1 MLIRTKGTFLKETWH
16 HKYRLGQRRTF
27 KRDGRSRYKRDH
39 CQPAWDGG
47 KEPGVRVD
55 SDRWPHMCVN
65 QQCGGPTSLSGAS
78 WGPKALA
85 GKPKKTEADL
95 RQRQECEEVQTKIPC
110 TGLLGCFPA
119 RSAYSSLFF
128 CNKLFTLYFCQ
139 WSYLSSLYCL
149 LVKLFLPS

>member
-27 KRDGRSRYKRDH
+27 KRDGRSRYKHDH

-65 QQCGGPTSLSGAS
+65 QQWGGPTSLSGAS

-85 GKPKKTEADL
+85 GKPEKTQADL
-95 RQRQECEEVQTKIPC
+95 RQRQECEEVQNKIPC
-110 TGLLGCFPA
+110 TGLLCCFPA
-119 RSAYSSLFF
+119 RSVYSYFSKISSSHCIFF
-128 CNKLFTLYFCQ
+128 Q
-139 WSYLSSLYCL
+139 WSYLPSSYCL